1 MLTALAAAFL
11 GGIILNLMPCVF
23 PVISL
28 KALSLIRHHDKPAQA
43 RAEGLAF
50 LFGVVV
56 TMFALAGVLLL
67 ARSGGAAVG
76 WGFQLQSPLVIALL
90 VLVMLASALNL
101 FGLFEVGLSVQK
113 VGEVGGGR
121 GGLTGSALT
130 GALAII
136 VATPCSAPFMASA
149 IGYALTQPPRV
160 SLVIFIALA
169 LGFAAPLPLSLSSRC
184 WHEYY
189 LRPAPGW

>member
-1 MLTALAAAFL
+1 MLTAIAAAFL

-28 KALSLIRHHDKPAQA
+28 KALSLDTASRQPAQA

-50 LFGVVV
+50 LAGVVV
-56 TMFALAGVLLL
+56 TMMLLVGLLLL
-67 ARSGGAAVG
+67 ARFGGASVG

-101 FGLFEVGLSVQK
+101 FGLFEVGLSLQRA
-113 VGEVGGGR
+113 GEVGGER
-121 GGLTGSALT
+121 GLTGSALT
-130 GALAII
+130 GALAIV

-149 IGYALTQPPRV
+149 IGYALVQPPL
-160 SLVIFIALA
+160 SALLSFFLWRWA
-169 LGFAAPLPLSLSSRC
+169 LLRLS
-184 WHEYY
+184 
-189 LRPAPGW
+189 P